1 MEEVAVDRAALMI
14 LKLEFLGPQH
24 QEQASAG
31 VRQRSSTLTSDIIN
45 IRGIRPLFY
54 IIYTYITY
62 TVPSGHSLLQ

>member
-14 LKLEFLGPQH
+14 LKLEFLGP
-24 QEQASAG
+24 SAG